1 MSGSPTV
8 FKRMELKYRL
18 SAVRFRPFLAA
29 LREYAEPDAYGQY
42 TIGSL
47 YYDTPA
53 YDLIRASL
61 EKPVY
66 KEKLRLRG
74 YGIPKASD
82 TVYLELKKKY
92 NGEVFKRRVPLPLE
106 TAARYMRTG
115 EKPHPSCQVLEE
127 IDWFTRCR
135 PLQPAAYLAYDRT
148 ALFDRADPGV
158 RITFDERIRYRA
170 DHLDLSFGDEG
181 ALLFPDGTVVMEI
194 KLPGSMP
201 LWLSRLLDSFALYP
215 VSVSKY
221 GTCYR
226 EHLFP
231 ESTKEGRIPLC
242 STRLPEASSKA
253 G

>member
-1 MSGSPTV
+1 MSDSPTV

-18 SAVRFRPFLAA
+18 NAGQFRPFLEA
-29 LREYAEPDAYGQY
+29 LRDYALPDAYGQY

-47 YYDTPA
+47 YYDTPS
-53 YDLIRASL
+53 YELIRASL

-74 YGIPKASD
+74 YGVPTPSD

-92 NGEVFKRRVPLPLE
+92 KGEVFKRRVPLSLD
-106 TAARYMRTG
+106 TAMRYMRTG
-115 EKPHPSCQVLEE
+115 EKPQPSCQVLEE
-127 IDWFTRCR
+127 IDWFIRQR
-135 PLQPAAYLAYDRT
+135 SLLPAAYLAYDRT
-148 ALFDRADPGV
+148 ALFDKADPGV
-158 RITFDERIRYRA
+158 RLTFDERIRYRT
-170 DHLDLSFGDEG
+170 DHIDLSFGDEG
-181 ALLFPDGTVVMEI
+181 ALLFPDGIVIMEV
-194 KLPGSMP
+194 KLPGTMP
-201 LWLSRLLDSFALYP
+201 LWLAHLLDAFALYP

-231 ESTKEGRIPLC
+231 ESTTEGRKPSCL
-242 STRLPEASSKA
+242 TLLPAASSKA

>member
-1 MSGSPTV
+1 MINVTNYSV
-8 FKRMELKYRL
+8 
-18 SAVRFRPFLAA
+18 
-29 LREYAEPDAYGQY
+29 
-42 TIGSL
+42 
-47 YYDTPA
+47 
-53 YDLIRASL
+53 
-61 EKPVY
+61 
-66 KEKLRLRG
+66 LRL
-74 YGIPKASD
+74 
-82 TVYLELKKKY
+82 VLHE
-92 NGEVFKRRVPLPLE
+92 NG
-106 TAARYMRTG
+106 
-115 EKPHPSCQVLEE
+115 
-127 IDWFTRCR
+127 
-135 PLQPAAYLAYDRT
+135 YLAYDRT